1 MEPLLIAVVGIVALL
16 LGLAI
21 GWFAGGRS
29 VSGGAE
35 TVASMRLSLDSVIAE
50 RDEARIKLAQV
61 ETALTERERAFED
74 QLAAMAEAKEILAG
88 QFSEISQKLLHEAQ
102 SRFLQRADE
111 RFKESETVAGQ
122 RLSALLQPVHD
133 RLEKYETAVGKVEAE
148 RREAF
153 GNLHGLMES
162 MRVSTEAVKTEA
174 QRLGNSLRNAPK
186 ARGRWGEQQLRNVLE
201 SCGLSEHADFQTE
214 VSMEGS
220 EGRLRPDV
228 ILRVPGGRNLVIDAK
243 VSLNAYQDAF
253 EAGDEH
259 GRENS
264 LAAHAAAM
272 KSHVNSLGQ
281 KAYQDQFEDTPDYV
295 IMFVP
300 GEHFLAAALEKDP
313 DLWDFAFS
321 KRVLLATPTNLIAI
335 ARTVAAVW
343 KQEKMAGQAREIAEL
358 GKELYARLTT
368 MGVHV
373 GRMGKN
379 LDTAVSAYNALV
391 GSLESQVLTQ
401 AKRFEDLSIDT
412 GGKSIEMLPVVDQ
425 TTRPMVKLVESAP
438 KNENAA

>member
-1 MEPLLIAVVGIVALL
+1 MEPLLIAFVGIVALL
-16 LGLAI
+16 MGLAI